1 MFTSLKSSV
10 TTVALVVS
18 SILSQSAWAE
28 TSVIHAGELLVIAGQ
43 APLKNQTLVITDGKV
58 SAVKSGFIAANKFSN
73 DAKLIDLSSSFVMPG
88 LMDMHVHLQGE
99 LGPNNDL
106 SLIHI

>member
-10 TTVALVVS
+10 TTLALVIS
-18 SILSQSAWAE
+18 SVLSQSALAE

-58 SAVKSGFIAANKFSN
+58 SAIKSGFIAANTFAD
-73 DAKLIDLSSSFVMPG
+73 DAKLIDLSSSFVMSG
-88 LMDMHVHLQGE
+88 LIYLT
-99 LGPNNDL
+99 P
-106 SLIHI
+106 IR